1 MEPTI
6 VEVLWFITGETN
18 NISPNSIFNYFQICP
33 DRQTLYEHLSLF
45 RWQKKTLLRL
55 HDDLYGKTEVIHYF
69 VSRQKMSWV
78 QETAEYIRQP
88 MEYLV
93 LMNFLF

>member
-45 RWQKKTLLRL
+45 RWQKKTLLWL
-55 HDDLYGKTEVIHYF
+55 HDDLYGKTEVIQTTF
-69 VSRQKMSWV
+69 V
-78 QETAEYIRQP
+78 
-88 MEYLV
+88 L
-93 LMNFLF
+93 FLDKKNVILNHQCRLQNIFFSQSNIWF